1 MWSASAN
8 RIAVPAHKK
17 SAVSL
22 TFLMNANQL
31 EILDNIGRAQY
42 ETTEEEAIAID
53 WFAVALTCWTR
64 HGCCASSSP
73 TSTLVCGNTKSD
85 TRSVELSFWDEREKH
100 AERGRVRERERERE
114 RVAFI
119 FIMADVTR
127 CRRSLNGTG
136 IFRRFRTI
144 GFSAVADLYLLLI
157 LQRDLLPMNGPRVSR
172 QFHAIWSNSA
182 VDYLTLPQSEL
193 FAAFTET
200 GSRWCRADAD
210 CTNVFLLTRWSNVGF
225 GVIRNRAEASMRW
238 ARSTLDARPA
248 PSRR

>member
-1 MWSASAN
+1 M
-8 RIAVPAHKK
+8 
-17 SAVSL
+17 
-22 TFLMNANQL
+22 
-31 EILDNIGRAQY
+31 
-42 ETTEEEAIAID
+42 
-53 WFAVALTCWTR
+53 
-64 HGCCASSSP
+64 
-73 TSTLVCGNTKSD
+73 
-85 TRSVELSFWDEREKH
+85 
-100 AERGRVRERERERE
+100 RERERERE

-200 GSRWCRADAD
+200 GSR
-210 CTNVFLLTRWSNVGF
+210 
-225 GVIRNRAEASMRW
+225 
-238 ARSTLDARPA
+238 
-248 PSRR
+248 